1 MIVIAEIIPV
11 EPDIAKTIEGNVV
24 MNNLFSAIAKLHRK
38 AFTSLKAWL
47 STIAILFLWFLITLT
62 PAENRA
68 LPSPSEV
75 IKAFVDLNNEGI
87 LLPSLA
93 ISIFRVVAGL
103 LLGIA
108 FALPSGIISGGS
120 KIGESVINKPSH
132 MLRSIPF
139 PALAPLLIIFL
150 GVDEMMKIML
160 IALGVFGPM
169 YVNIRDGVRN
179 IDPKLIEL
187 AKAYNVKKSTVFT
200 TIFMRG
206 TLANFMTG
214 LRFSIS
220 VAWVALVTC
229 ETVNSSI
236 GIGYILSRAQQFF
249 RPDQMMA
256 CIILYAIAG
265 LGSEVTANIFEYWLM
280 PERRVNRE
288 S

>member
-1 MIVIAEIIPV
+1 MDSHFREHKTVPSAER
-11 EPDIAKTIEGNVV
+11 K
-24 MNNLFSAIAKLHRK
+24 FSNANKKSFKSLK
-38 AFTSLKAWL
+38 SLKAWI
-47 STIAILFLWFLITLT
+47 STIVIVFLWFLVTLG
-62 PAENRA
+62 PVEDRA
-68 LPSPSEV
+68 LPSPLEV
-75 IKAFVDLNNEGI
+75 IKAFVDLHNEGI
-87 LLPSLA
+87 LWPSLA

-103 LLGIA
+103 VLGIA
-108 FALPSGIISGGS
+108 FALPAGILSGGS
-120 KIGESVINKPSH
+120 AIGETIINKPSH

-150 GVDEMMKIML
+150 GVDELMKIML
-160 IALGVFGPM
+160 IAIGVFGPM

-179 IDPKLIEL
+179 IDTRLIEL
-187 AKAYNVKKSTVFT
+187 AKAYHIKKSTVFT

-256 CIILYAIAG
+256 CIIMYAIAG
-265 LGSEVTANIFEYWLM
+265 LGSEITANIFEYLLM
-280 PERRVNRE
+280 PERRI

>member
-1 MIVIAEIIPV
+1 MDSHFREHKTVPSAER
-11 EPDIAKTIEGNVV
+11 K
-24 MNNLFSAIAKLHRK
+24 FSNTNKKSFKSLK
-38 AFTSLKAWL
+38 SLKAWI
-47 STIAILFLWFLITLT
+47 STIVIVFLWFLVTLG
-62 PAENRA
+62 PVEDRA
-68 LPSPSEV
+68 LPSPLEV
-75 IKAFVDLNNEGI
+75 IKAFVDLHNEGI
-87 LLPSLA
+87 LWPSLA

-103 LLGIA
+103 VLGIA
-108 FALPSGIISGGS
+108 FALPAGILSGGS
-120 KIGESVINKPSH
+120 AIGETIINKPSH

-150 GVDEMMKIML
+150 GVDELMKIML
-160 IALGVFGPM
+160 IAIGVFGPM

-179 IDPKLIEL
+179 IDPRLIEL
-187 AKAYNVKKSTVFT
+187 AKAYHIKKSTVFT

-256 CIILYAIAG
+256 CIIMYAIAG
-265 LGSEVTANIFEYWLM
+265 LGSEITANIFEYLLM
-280 PERRVNRE
+280 PERRI

>member
-1 MIVIAEIIPV
+1 MDSHFREH
-11 EPDIAKTIEGNVV
+11 KTAPSDERK
-24 MNNLFSAIAKLHRK
+24 FSNINKKSFKSLK
-38 AFTSLKAWL
+38 SLKAWI
-47 STIAILFLWFLITLT
+47 STIVIVFLWFLTTLG
-62 PAENRA
+62 PVEDRA
-68 LPSPSEV
+68 LPSPLEV
-75 IKAFVDLNNEGI
+75 IKAFVDLHNEGI
-87 LLPSLA
+87 LWPSLA

-103 LLGIA
+103 VLGIA
-108 FALPSGIISGGS
+108 FALPAGILSGGS
-120 KIGESVINKPSH
+120 AIGETIINKPSH

-150 GVDEMMKIML
+150 GVDELMKIML
-160 IALGVFGPM
+160 IAIGVFGPM

-179 IDPKLIEL
+179 IDTRLIEL
-187 AKAYNVKKSTVFT
+187 AKAYHIKKSTVFT

-256 CIILYAIAG
+256 CIIMYAIAG
-265 LGSEVTANIFEYWLM
+265 LGSEITANIFEYLLM
-280 PERRVNRE
+280 PERRI

>member
-1 MIVIAEIIPV
+1 MNIHFRERKTECIANRKQANKKANKPLKSFIAWISTIVIV
-11 EPDIAKTIEGNVV
+11 
-24 MNNLFSAIAKLHRK
+24 FC
-38 AFTSLKAWL
+38 
-47 STIAILFLWFLITLT
+47 WFIITLG
-62 PAENRA
+62 PVENRA
-68 LPSPSEV
+68 LPSPFEV
-75 IKAFVDLNNEGI
+75 IKAFVDLHNEGI
-87 LLPSLA
+87 LWPSLA
-93 ISIFRVVAGL
+93 ISVFRVVAGL

-108 FALPSGIISGGS
+108 FAPPAGILSGGS
-120 KIGESVINKPSH
+120 AIGETIINKPSH
-132 MLRSIPF
+132 MIRSIPF

-150 GVDEMMKIML
+150 GVDELMKIML
-160 IALGVFGPM
+160 IAVGVFGPM

-179 IDPKLIEL
+179 IDPRLIEL
-187 AKAYNVKKSTVFT
+187 AKAYHIKKSTIFT

-256 CIILYAIAG
+256 CIIMYAIAG
-265 LGSEVTANIFEYWLM
+265 LGSEITANIFEYLFM
-280 PERRVNRE
+280 PERRI

>member
-1 MIVIAEIIPV
+1 MNIHFRERKTECIANSKQ
-11 EPDIAKTIEGNVV
+11 ANK
-24 MNNLFSAIAKLHRK
+24 K
-38 AFTSLKAWL
+38 ANKSLKSFSAWL
-47 STIAILFLWFLITLT
+47 STIVIVFCWFIITLV
-62 PAENRA
+62 PVENRA
-68 LPSPSEV
+68 LPSPFEV
-75 IKAFVDLNNEGI
+75 IKAFVDLHNEGI
-87 LLPSLA
+87 LWPSLA

-108 FALPSGIISGGS
+108 FALPAGILSGGS
-120 KIGESVINKPSH
+120 AIGETIINKPSH
-132 MLRSIPF
+132 MIRSIPF

-150 GVDEMMKIML
+150 GVDELMKIML
-160 IALGVFGPM
+160 IAVGVFGPM

-179 IDPKLIEL
+179 IDPRLIEL
-187 AKAYNVKKSTVFT
+187 AKAYHIKKSTIFT

-256 CIILYAIAG
+256 CIIMYAIAG
-265 LGSEVTANIFEYWLM
+265 LGSEITANIFEYLLM
-280 PERRVNRE
+280 PERRI

>member
-1 MIVIAEIIPV
+1 MDSHFREHKTVPSAER
-11 EPDIAKTIEGNVV
+11 K
-24 MNNLFSAIAKLHRK
+24 FSNTNKKSFKSLK
-38 AFTSLKAWL
+38 SLKAWI
-47 STIAILFLWFLITLT
+47 STIVIVFLWFLVTLG
-62 PAENRA
+62 PVEDRA
-68 LPSPSEV
+68 LPSPLEV
-75 IKAFVDLNNEGI
+75 IKAFVDLHNEGI
-87 LLPSLA
+87 LWPSLA

-103 LLGIA
+103 VLGIA
-108 FALPSGIISGGS
+108 FALPAGILSGGS
-120 KIGESVINKPSH
+120 AIGETIINKPSH

-150 GVDEMMKIML
+150 GVDELMKIML
-160 IALGVFGPM
+160 IAIGVFGPM

-179 IDPKLIEL
+179 IAPRLIEL
-187 AKAYNVKKSTVFT
+187 AKAYHIKKSTVFT

-256 CIILYAIAG
+256 CIIMYAIAG
-265 LGSEVTANIFEYWLM
+265 LGSEITANIFEYLLM
-280 PERRVNRE
+280 PERRI

>member
-1 MIVIAEIIPV
+1 MDSHFREH
-11 EPDIAKTIEGNVV
+11 KTAQSEEHK
-24 MNNLFSAIAKLHRK
+24 FSNANKKSFKSLK
-38 AFTSLKAWL
+38 SLKAWI
-47 STIAILFLWFLITLT
+47 STIVIVFLWFLVTLG
-62 PAENRA
+62 PVEDRA
-68 LPSPSEV
+68 LPSPLEV
-75 IKAFVDLNNEGI
+75 IKAFVDLHNEGI
-87 LLPSLA
+87 LWPSLA

-103 LLGIA
+103 VLGIA
-108 FALPSGIISGGS
+108 FALPAGILSGGS
-120 KIGESVINKPSH
+120 AIGETIINKPSH

-150 GVDEMMKIML
+150 GVDELMKIML
-160 IALGVFGPM
+160 IAIGVFGPM

-179 IDPKLIEL
+179 IDTRLIEL
-187 AKAYNVKKSTVFT
+187 AKAYHIKKSTVFT

-256 CIILYAIAG
+256 CIIMYAIAG
-265 LGSEVTANIFEYWLM
+265 LGSEITANIFEYLLM
-280 PERRVNRE
+280 PERRI

>member
-1 MIVIAEIIPV
+1 MDSHFREHKATQSE
-11 EPDIAKTIEGNVV
+11 EHK
-24 MNNLFSAIAKLHRK
+24 FSNANKKSFKSLK
-38 AFTSLKAWL
+38 SLKAWI
-47 STIAILFLWFLITLT
+47 STIVIVFLWFLVTLG
-62 PAENRA
+62 PVEDRA
-68 LPSPSEV
+68 LPSPLEV
-75 IKAFVDLNNEGI
+75 IKAFVDLHNEGI
-87 LLPSLA
+87 LWPSLA

-103 LLGIA
+103 VLGIA
-108 FALPSGIISGGS
+108 FALPAGILSGGS
-120 KIGESVINKPSH
+120 AIGETIINKPSH

-150 GVDEMMKIML
+150 GVDELMKIML
-160 IALGVFGPM
+160 IAIGVFGPM

-179 IDPKLIEL
+179 IDTRLIEL
-187 AKAYNVKKSTVFT
+187 AKAYHIKKSTVFT

-256 CIILYAIAG
+256 CIIMYAIAG
-265 LGSEVTANIFEYWLM
+265 LGSEITANIFEYLLM
-280 PERRVNRE
+280 PERRI

>member
-1 MIVIAEIIPV
+1 
-11 EPDIAKTIEGNVV
+11 

>member
-1 MIVIAEIIPV
+1 MDSHFREH
-11 EPDIAKTIEGNVV
+11 KTVPSDERK
-24 MNNLFSAIAKLHRK
+24 FSNTNKKSFKSLK
-38 AFTSLKAWL
+38 SLKAWI
-47 STIAILFLWFLITLT
+47 STIVIVFLWFLTTLG
-62 PAENRA
+62 PVEDRA
-68 LPSPSEV
+68 LPSPLEV
-75 IKAFVDLNNEGI
+75 IKAFVDLHNEGI
-87 LLPSLA
+87 LWPSLA

-103 LLGIA
+103 VLGIA
-108 FALPSGIISGGS
+108 FALPAGILSGGS
-120 KIGESVINKPSH
+120 AIGETIINKPSH

-150 GVDEMMKIML
+150 GVDELMKIML
-160 IALGVFGPM
+160 IAIGVFGPM

-179 IDPKLIEL
+179 IDKRLIEL
-187 AKAYNVKKSTVFT
+187 AKAYHIKKSTVFT

-256 CIILYAIAG
+256 CIIMYAIAG
-265 LGSEVTANIFEYWLM
+265 LGSEITANIFEYLLM
-280 PERRVNRE
+280 PERRI

>member
-1 MIVIAEIIPV
+1 MNSHFREH
-11 EPDIAKTIEGNVV
+11 KTAPSTE
-24 MNNLFSAIAKLHRK
+24 RK
-38 AFTSLKAWL
+38 FYNTNKKSFKSLKSLKAWI
-47 STIAILFLWFLITLT
+47 STIVIVFLWFLITLG
-62 PAENRA
+62 PVEDRA
-68 LPSPSEV
+68 LPSPLEV
-75 IKAFVDLNNEGI
+75 IKAFVDLHNEGI
-87 LLPSLA
+87 LWPSLT

-103 LLGIA
+103 VLGIA
-108 FALPSGIISGGS
+108 FALPAGILSGGS
-120 KIGESVINKPSH
+120 TIGETIINKPSH

-150 GVDEMMKIML
+150 GVDELMKIML
-160 IALGVFGPM
+160 IAIGVFGPM

-179 IDPKLIEL
+179 IDPRLIEL
-187 AKAYNVKKSTVFT
+187 AKAYHIKKSTVFT

-256 CIILYAIAG
+256 CIIMYAIAG
-265 LGSEVTANIFEYWLM
+265 LGSEITANIFEYLLM
-280 PERRVNRE
+280 PERRI

>member
-1 MIVIAEIIPV
+1 MDSHFREH
-11 EPDIAKTIEGNVV
+11 KTAPSTERK
-24 MNNLFSAIAKLHRK
+24 FSNANKKSFKSLK
-38 AFTSLKAWL
+38 SLKAWI
-47 STIAILFLWFLITLT
+47 STIVIVFLWFLVTLG
-62 PAENRA
+62 PVEDRA
-68 LPSPSEV
+68 LPSPLEV
-75 IKAFVDLNNEGI
+75 IKAFVDLHNEGI
-87 LLPSLA
+87 LWPSLA

-103 LLGIA
+103 VLGIA
-108 FALPSGIISGGS
+108 FALPAGILSGGS
-120 KIGESVINKPSH
+120 AIGETIINKPSH

-150 GVDEMMKIML
+150 GVDELMKIML
-160 IALGVFGPM
+160 IAIGVFGPM

-179 IDPKLIEL
+179 IDTRLIEL
-187 AKAYNVKKSTVFT
+187 AKAYHIKKSTVFT

-256 CIILYAIAG
+256 CIIMYAIAG
-265 LGSEVTANIFEYWLM
+265 LGSEITANIFEYLLM
-280 PERRVNRE
+280 PERRI

>member
-1 MIVIAEIIPV
+1 
-11 EPDIAKTIEGNVV
+11 
-24 MNNLFSAIAKLHRK
+24 MNKKSFKSLK
-38 AFTSLKAWL
+38 SLKAWI
-47 STIAILFLWFLITLT
+47 STIVIVFLWFLTTLG
-62 PAENRA
+62 PVEDRA
-68 LPSPSEV
+68 LPSPLEV
-75 IKAFVDLNNEGI
+75 IKAFVDLHNEGI
-87 LLPSLA
+87 LWPSLA

-103 LLGIA
+103 VLGIA
-108 FALPSGIISGGS
+108 FALPAGILSGGS
-120 KIGESVINKPSH
+120 AIGETIINKPSH

-150 GVDEMMKIML
+150 GVDELMKIML
-160 IALGVFGPM
+160 IAIGVFGPM

-179 IDPKLIEL
+179 IDTRLIEL
-187 AKAYNVKKSTVFT
+187 AKAYHIKKSTVFT

-256 CIILYAIAG
+256 CIIMYAIAG
-265 LGSEVTANIFEYWLM
+265 LGSEITANIFEYLLM
-280 PERRVNRE
+280 PERRI

>member
-1 MIVIAEIIPV
+1 MNSHFREHKATPSAERKFSN
-11 EPDIAKTIEGNVV
+11 ANKK
-24 MNNLFSAIAKLHRK
+24 LFKSLK
-38 AFTSLKAWL
+38 SLKAWI
-47 STIAILFLWFLITLT
+47 STIVIVFLWFLVTLG
-62 PAENRA
+62 PVEDRA
-68 LPSPSEV
+68 LPSPLEV
-75 IKAFVDLNNEGI
+75 IKAFVDLHNEGI
-87 LLPSLA
+87 LWPSLA

-103 LLGIA
+103 VLGIA
-108 FALPSGIISGGS
+108 FALPAGILSGGS
-120 KIGESVINKPSH
+120 AIGETIINKPSH

-150 GVDEMMKIML
+150 GVDELMKIML
-160 IALGVFGPM
+160 IAIGVFGPM

-179 IDPKLIEL
+179 IDTRLIEL
-187 AKAYNVKKSTVFT
+187 AKAYHIKKSTVFT

-256 CIILYAIAG
+256 CIIMYAIAG
-265 LGSEVTANIFEYWLM
+265 LGSEITANIFEYLLM
-280 PERRVNRE
+280 PERRI